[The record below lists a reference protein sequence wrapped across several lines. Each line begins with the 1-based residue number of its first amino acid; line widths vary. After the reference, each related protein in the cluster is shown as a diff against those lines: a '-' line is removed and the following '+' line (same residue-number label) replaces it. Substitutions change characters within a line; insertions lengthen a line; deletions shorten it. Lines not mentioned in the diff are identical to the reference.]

1 VAAGLATFV
10 VNPAPFPAL
19 DMSGRAI
26 GAGLVA
32 EFIFT
37 FALAY
42 VVLNKA
48 TSKDQPMN
56 SFYGLAIGFTVFTG
70 ATAVGRISG
79 GAFNPAVALGA
90 SVMGL
95 FSWSNIWIYLLAD
108 FAGGAARRAGF
119 PLPEPRW
126 PGRRRPAPSPGHG
139 REPRL
144 SSRAASG
151 SLIAAGGCRCV
162 IG

>member
-1 VAAGLATFV
+1 MAAGLATFV

-26 GAGLVA
+26 GAGLAA

-42 VVLNKA
+42 VVLNVA
-48 TSKDQPMN
+48 TSKDHPGN

-95 FSWSNIWIYLLAD
+95 FSWSNLWIYLLAD
-108 FAGGAARRAGF
+108 FAGGAAAALAFRYLNRDD
-119 PLPEPRW
+119 LD
-126 PGRRRPAPSPGHG
+126 RPDPHVHLTVHASDASHPS
-139 REPRL
+139 
-144 SSRAASG
+144 S
-151 SLIAAGGCRCV
+151 
-162 IG
+162 